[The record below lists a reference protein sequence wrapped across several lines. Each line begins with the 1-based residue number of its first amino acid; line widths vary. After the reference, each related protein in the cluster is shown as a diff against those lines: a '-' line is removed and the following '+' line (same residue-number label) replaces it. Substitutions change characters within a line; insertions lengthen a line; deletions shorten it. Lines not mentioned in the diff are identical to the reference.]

1 MRLIRECTVGQPQ
14 YGRVS
19 RLEFDQ
25 TVYSGATRVQLFE
38 SSPKKCIMG
47 QPQYKSFEVMMMA
60 ESKIQKKRGLK
71 I

>member
-1 MRLIRECTVGQPQ
+1 MRLIKERTVGQPQ
-14 YGRVS
+14 YGRLS

-38 SSPKKCIMG
+38 SRPKNCAMG
-47 QPQYKSFEVMMMA
+47 QPQHKSVEVMA